1 MERCP
6 KCKRMSAHRD
16 IHSKRLLCYSI
27 YCNYIEPVKNLTRRN
42 DDEKEISSDKEG
54 RDDKEN

>member
-16 IHSKRLLCYSI
+16 IHSKRLICYHVG
-27 YCNYIEPVKNLTRRN
+27 CDYIEPVKKSN
-42 DDEKEISSDKEG
+42 
-54 RDDKEN
+54 KEN